1 MQNLT
6 NRPIVEIVHRAS
18 TFTLTICAVDISE
31 QEYHSEAWG
40 VLILSCG
47 GAPDSGAPLIFVPD
61 PAPGLAHIQAR
72 EQTPYDVWL
81 TWDGPESPQLWLGES
96 AVPVALKPFGVQ
108 AYTSLN
114 WGNYV
119 GASTLNV
126 YLGGREVMTLPVEVR
141 SRKMGYLDDYRV
153 MLDDISERVAALIF
167 DYGSPTSVYAQRR
180 VQDVHVAYLD
190 YLFLRY
196 LMDAAR
202 LPLAFRLVMAD
213 PHRATVREPVWN
225 ELSQARTVT
234 PRAVYAMGAHPEL
247 LTRPSRRVAPAVQTR
262 LKGYLPQAILDERVL
277 TTFDTP
283 PNRFVKHFLEQ
294 LILKLRELEVCFAD
308 EAFLAKDCA
317 RWRRDLEHLTR
328 THFLEEV
335 GAMHLYPAGSQVLLK
350 RDGYRHLNDYYR
362 CFLLTGKV
370 TWEGF
375 EDLLKTP
382 NKDLATLYEYWGFF
396 QLLDAV
402 SAAVGVPVQ
411 ARDFVVEKNGVF
423 RVTLD
428 QTGKSKGR
436 IGAATVYYNRYF
448 GRRGGESY
456 SVTLHPDYV
465 VELPDGRR
473 FIFDAKYKYDRA
485 GQFLSEGLDDEE
497 ARAEDERLVY
507 KKGDLYKMHTYRDAL
522 RAQAVFILYPG
533 NEFRAYQVQGG
544 SVSNPAQLSPFFEGV
559 GAIDLQVG
567 KPETLCAVM
576 EHLLISH

>member
-1 MQNLT
+1 MT
-6 NRPIVEIVHRAS
+6 NYPITEIIHKAA
-18 TFTLTICAVDISE
+18 TFTLTIRAVGISE
-31 QEYHSEAWG
+31 QAWHSEAWG
-40 VLILSCG
+40 DLTLSCG

-72 EQTPYDVWL
+72 EQTSYDVWL
-81 TWDGPESPQLWLGES
+81 AWDGSESPQLRLGES
-96 AVPVALKPFGVQ
+96 ADAIELKLSDRQ
-108 AYTSLN
+108 AYATLN

-119 GASTLNV
+119 GASALNV
-126 YLGGREVMTLPVEVR
+126 YLGGREVMTMPIEVR

-153 MLDDISERVAALIF
+153 MLDDISERLSALIF

-180 VQDVHVAYLD
+180 MQDVHVAYLD

-225 ELSQARTVT
+225 EISQARTVT
-234 PRAVYAMGAHPEL
+234 PRAVYAIGAHPER
-247 LTRPSRRVAPAVQTR
+247 LTRPSRRVAPAVQAR
-262 LKGYLPQAILDERVL
+262 LKGYVPQTILDERVL

-294 LILKLRELEVCFAD
+294 LILKLRELEACFAQ
-308 EAFLAKDCA
+308 ESRSIALSQECA

-335 GAMHLYPAGSQVLLK
+335 GAMHLYSAGSQVLLK

-362 CFLLTGKV
+362 RFLLTGKV

-402 SAAVGVPVQ
+402 STAVGVPIQ
-411 ARDFVVEKNGVF
+411 PRDFVFEQNGVF

-428 QTGKSKGR
+428 QTGKSRGR

-448 GRRGGESY
+448 GRRSGESY

-465 VELPDGRR
+465 VELPDGRW
-473 FIFDAKYKYDRA
+473 FIFDAKYRYDRA
-485 GQFLSEGLDDEE
+485 GQFLSEDLDAEE
-497 ARAEDERLVY
+497 ARDEDERLVY

-522 RAQAVFILYPG
+522 GAQAVFILYPG
-533 NEFRAYQVQGG
+533 NEFCAYQVQGG
-544 SVSNPAQLSPFFEGV
+544 SVLHPAQLSPSFEGV

-567 KPETLCAVM
+567 KPETLRAVM
-576 EHLLISH
+576 EHLLTS